1 MAQRAADRRALRRKC
16 GWSNLHRPGP
26 AALHIHNNPT
36 RLLSRFICACSPA
49 RLVVDDGPADIVLA
63 VVPAAVRCVASSR
76 QIEIHAPIIIFDK
89 VAASHTVAAKRVACT
104 RRQPPHDNSSSS
116 SSSKRAEKTANDRPP
131 TVVGNVAYTGAAHQF
146 PLPDPLSR
154 PGADMVDTFAEFANR
169 RQCKVSAL
177 EIHRPFEPLCQTKD
191 DVLRAMS
198 GGGRIGFDAPYM
210 PRDCDMRWYD
220 RTEICQI
227 MGRFDKILFVGDSM
241 MRHIVGALHIL
252 LREDLGYGAVTA
264 WNFRQD
270 ERDACFCNGQF
281 DTLRCGVQGIFN
293 SDDVAKFDAGSLKCD
308 AKSIN
313 VQNHVM
319 PNYPPTAAELA
330 NLGDVFAHY
339 PAPDGQQ
346 QQQHQKPVAIVYGH
360 GHHNDLDI
368 QATAGWLTSIQR
380 TISER
385 MSKAVRRAQ
394 LFVTPGA
401 AGPSMFDLDVLKHG
415 HKALALF
422 ETGMADVCRGKEIDL
437 LGTYNA
443 TTQTTI
449 RDGKHSDIRG
459 NLLKIM
465 MVLNWL
471 DKTRSRP
478 GRRRPRAGPAAGSD
492 QPAVDA

>member
-1 MAQRAADRRALRRKC
+1 
-16 GWSNLHRPGP
+16 
-26 AALHIHNNPT
+26 
-36 RLLSRFICACSPA
+36 
-49 RLVVDDGPADIVLA
+49 
-63 VVPAAVRCVASSR
+63 
-76 QIEIHAPIIIFDK
+76 
-89 VAASHTVAAKRVACT
+89 
-104 RRQPPHDNSSSS
+104 
-116 SSSKRAEKTANDRPP
+116 
-131 TVVGNVAYTGAAHQF
+131 
-146 PLPDPLSR
+146 
-154 PGADMVDTFAEFANR
+154 MVDTFAEFANR

-346 QQQHQKPVAIVYGH
+346 QQHKKPVAIVYGH

-368 QATAGWLTSIQR
+368 QSTAGWLTSIQR
-380 TISER
+380 TMSER

-422 ETGMADVCRGKEIDL
+422 ETGMADVCRDKEIDL

-471 DKTRSRP
+471 DKVDAVDGRARLDP
-478 GRRRPRAGPAAGSD
+478 GLAGAAPVPVPPPAAINRPSTPEPAAANTKPKPVSPAHEKI
-492 QPAVDA
+492 QNRPVKEPKLPEHVAAAAVASSKTNKNPPPKPAAVDDAKRTNKQAAGKKSLSKVIPHEDEDMAGAPGPDRAPTTPDLPRRKKHDQSDDPVQ

>member
-1 MAQRAADRRALRRKC
+1 M
-16 GWSNLHRPGP
+16 G
-26 AALHIHNNPT
+26 
-36 RLLSRFICACSPA
+36 
-49 RLVVDDGPADIVLA
+49 
-63 VVPAAVRCVASSR
+63 
-76 QIEIHAPIIIFDK
+76 K
-89 VAASHTVAAKRVACT
+89 VAYLGAS
-104 RRQPPHDNSSSS
+104 
-116 SSSKRAEKTANDRPP
+116 
-131 TVVGNVAYTGAAHQF
+131 HQF
-146 PLPDPLSR
+146 PLPDPSSR
-154 PGADMVDTFAEFANR
+154 PSADMVDTFAEFANR

-177 EIHRPFEPLCQTKD
+177 DIHRPFEPLCQTKHD
-191 DVLRAMS
+191 LLQAMS

-227 MGRFDKILFVGDSM
+227 VGRFDKILFVGDSM

-270 ERDACFCNGQF
+270 ERDGCFCDGQF

-293 SDDVAKFDAGSLKCD
+293 SDDVAKFDVDSLKCD

-330 NLGDVFAHY
+330 NLGDVFAA
-339 PAPDGQQ
+339 PAVDRE
-346 QQQHQKPVAIVYGH
+346 KPVAVVYGH
-360 GHHNDLDI
+360 GHHNDLDT

-380 TISER
+380 TIAER

-401 AGPSMFDLDVLKHG
+401 AGPSMYDLDVLKHG

-443 TTQTTI
+443 TAQTTI

-471 DKTRSRP
+471 DKVDPVDGRARLEPGLAGAAPVPVVVPPPVSINRP
-478 GRRRPRAGPAAGSD
+478 PSTPESAAAAKKPAAPKPAASKPVSPAVEKIQKPPVKEPKLPEHVAAAAVAASKTNKKTPPKEATAGVDDNAGRTKQKSGKKSLSKVVPHEDEDLAGAPGPDKAPSAPDLPRRRKHD
-492 QPAVDA
+492 QSGDHVQ